1 MTDQEINIAIAE
13 ACGVNPELISKWL
26 DWKEAAE
33 QFRNSEINFD
43 EYYRRHLR
51 VNLLWSCPN
60 YCRDLNAMH
69 DAEKTRIC
77 YDPEIQETYS
87 EQLLKAVLE
96 TYGYQGARMV
106 LHASAHQRA
115 KAFLR
120 TLHLW
125 KE

>member
-1 MTDQEINIAIAE
+1 MTDQEINIAIARE
-13 ACGVNPELISKWL
+13 CGWECDKDGN
-26 DWKEAAE
+26 WKDSNG
-33 QFRNSEINFD
+33 RYGING
-43 EYYRRHLR
+43 
-51 VNLLWSCPN
+51 CPPHYATN
-60 YCRDLNAMH
+60 LNAMH

-115 KAFLR
+115 KAFLC